1 MSRKTVNG
9 KIAVMAVICSFLIAV
24 RPVYAFVWP
33 VIDLTE
39 IVSFTN
45 SISTGLNRIT
55 NAKSQLDNVTNTI
68 KTIGDQVASVK
79 KYAADL
85 KGTITNI
92 KDSVSTITDNI
103 EETTDNVSGIV
114 DDVNK
119 ELNGVGTAE
128 NENAETTVDSVNE
141 QVDSGAPEE
150 DVQTVVDEAKK
161 ESETVRENVNKTF
174 DEADKAI
181 NESLDTANQALDML
195 VDSVN
200 GDDGLS
206 DEERAGF
213 KQEAGNIKNDID
225 GLKDTS
231 SDIIASAKADYNEQY
246 SEKVAAAF
254 DSYSQAVS
262 DYYAGKTDR
271 EALNQAGEDFKNSVA
286 SLDAGIDQGVID
298 GLVANAQEIADKID
312 ALEENMMNSISNS
325 GDYSDG
331 SEQMSFLGPQ
341 MQKKFVRSGKVY
353 AFSFHSENLSFF
365 LKGVYAEDGDK
376 SFLLSKEL
384 ACDNLDVADV
394 EENPGKLRTCV
405 VKAKTEKDL
414 YPNAFKE
421 ELYKDYQ
428 KNGVYKHIIED
439 YSIANIVS
447 LSKAKQ
453 FSATWGSLE
462 PDDDSN
468 KGTLYIL
475 RKTLKDVDN
484 TRNGFALM
492 GMTDIESPKLWSE
505 IRRID
510 ALNRAKAMA
519 QDFERGTTLFL
530 DGRDSEFVE
539 ATKRNL
545 GTMQNDDL
553 DANENKAVKGKA
565 VFSNVILSICGL
577 RAKDISVSEINKT
590 DTASIAQKEKNLADC
605 LFKYAEAA
613 SKGTSNGSA
622 IGADTEAAKR
632 EWRDK
637 QTKAYNDS
645 AFNNLTLAV
654 VNNYKSSLDYVD
666 PKKLPDPDK
675 DKNIVSMQ
683 DGLKEST
690 TTKDDYAAG
699 AQINYYS
706 TQQILSIVDADAQN
720 QQTEI
725 LKDLATFDYNYF
737 GKTTGGEG

>member
-1 MSRKTVNG
+1 MAIHESGEDYLEAILMIKKRNG
-9 KIAVMAVICSFLIAV
+9 NVRSIDIAHELSFSKPSVSVAMKNLKASNYIT
-24 RPVYAFVWP
+24 
-33 VIDLTE
+33 IDENGFINLTE
-39 IVSFTN
+39 
-45 SISTGLNRIT
+45 TG
-55 NAKSQLDNVTNTI
+55 
-68 KTIGDQVASVK
+68 
-79 KYAADL
+79 
-85 KGTITNI
+85 
-92 KDSVSTITDNI
+92 
-103 EETTDNVSGIV
+103 
-114 DDVNK
+114 
-119 ELNGVGTAE
+119 
-128 NENAETTVDSVNE
+128 
-141 QVDSGAPEE
+141 
-150 DVQTVVDEAKK
+150 
-161 ESETVRENVNKTF
+161 
-174 DEADKAI
+174 
-181 NESLDTANQALDML
+181 
-195 VDSVN
+195 
-200 GDDGLS
+200 
-206 DEERAGF
+206 
-213 KQEAGNIKNDID
+213 
-225 GLKDTS
+225 
-231 SDIIASAKADYNEQY
+231 
-246 SEKVAAAF
+246 
-254 DSYSQAVS
+254 
-262 DYYAGKTDR
+262 
-271 EALNQAGEDFKNSVA
+271 
-286 SLDAGIDQGVID
+286 
-298 GLVANAQEIADKID
+298 QEIADKID

-468 KGTLYIL
+468 KGTLYVL

-519 QDFERGTTLFL
+519 QDFERGTTIFL

-539 ATKRNL
+539 ATKRNW

>member
-1 MSRKTVNG
+1 M
-9 KIAVMAVICSFLIAV
+9 
-24 RPVYAFVWP
+24 
-33 VIDLTE
+33 
-39 IVSFTN
+39 
-45 SISTGLNRIT
+45 
-55 NAKSQLDNVTNTI
+55 
-68 KTIGDQVASVK
+68 
-79 KYAADL
+79 
-85 KGTITNI
+85 
-92 KDSVSTITDNI
+92 
-103 EETTDNVSGIV
+103 
-114 DDVNK
+114 
-119 ELNGVGTAE
+119 
-128 NENAETTVDSVNE
+128 
-141 QVDSGAPEE
+141 
-150 DVQTVVDEAKK
+150 
-161 ESETVRENVNKTF
+161 
-174 DEADKAI
+174 
-181 NESLDTANQALDML
+181 
-195 VDSVN
+195 
-200 GDDGLS
+200 
-206 DEERAGF
+206 
-213 KQEAGNIKNDID
+213 
-225 GLKDTS
+225 
-231 SDIIASAKADYNEQY
+231 
-246 SEKVAAAF
+246 
-254 DSYSQAVS
+254 
-262 DYYAGKTDR
+262 
-271 EALNQAGEDFKNSVA
+271 
-286 SLDAGIDQGVID
+286 
-298 GLVANAQEIADKID
+298 
-312 ALEENMMNSISNS
+312 
-325 GDYSDG
+325 
-331 SEQMSFLGPQ
+331 
-341 MQKKFVRSGKVY
+341 
-353 AFSFHSENLSFF
+353 
-365 LKGVYAEDGDK
+365 
-376 SFLLSKEL
+376 
-384 ACDNLDVADV
+384 
-394 EENPGKLRTCV
+394 
-405 VKAKTEKDL
+405 
-414 YPNAFKE
+414 
-421 ELYKDYQ
+421 
-428 KNGVYKHIIED
+428 
-439 YSIANIVS
+439 
-447 LSKAKQ
+447 
-453 FSATWGSLE
+453 E

-539 ATKRNL
+539 ATKRNW

>member
-39 IVSFTN
+39 IVSFVN

-119 ELNGVGTAE
+119 ELNGAGTAE

-200 GDDGLS
+200 GYDGLS

-246 SEKVAAAF
+246 SEKVAEAF

-468 KGTLYIL
+468 KGTLYVL

-530 DGRDSEFVE
+530 DGRVSEFVE
-539 ATKRNL
+539 
-545 GTMQNDDL
+545 DL